1 MTGCRERVGV
11 EHRVSQTEGAWPFKA
26 LIFHR
31 LAAFSERSIVII
43 FIIAQVTQLVGLRAE
58 PSDAIFY
65 LLCAFYI
72 CKVLLCTFISPNEL
86 YSACCSHFKDEAA
99 EVGRQSQLNVKLLTK
114 SCFPCSSSVLPS
126 CLDRDCNEC
135 RSQGWRSVGRVLR
148 GYVCDRK
155 RPLGDTA
162 TSRDCRQPHLS
173 TPSALESPRLCSPG
187 TAVPSP
193 RSSDSGPPGMLWKP
207 QAHIFRQPLAGHRSS
222 PGHLVN
228 LGQICSDFVW
238 AAGFHQ
244 EGAESSNPRRAESG
258 RSRAS
263 APAHLPLLLCN
274 AL

>member
-11 EHRVSQTEGAWPFKA
+11 EHRVSQTEGAWLFKA

-58 PSDAIFY
+58 PSDTIFY

-99 EVGRQSQLNVKLLTK
+99 EVGRKSQLNVKLLTK
-114 SCFPCSSSVLPS
+114 SCFPRSSSVLPS

-135 RSQGWRSVGRVLR
+135 QSQGWRSAGRVLR
-148 GYVCDRK
+148 GCVCDRK
-155 RPLGDTA
+155 RPLRDTA

-173 TPSALESPRLCSPG
+173 TPPPWKAPDCAARGPPCLPQEVPTAALLACYENLRH
-187 TAVPSP
+187 TF
-193 RSSDSGPPGMLWKP
+193 SDS
-207 QAHIFRQPLAGHRSS
+207 R
-222 PGHLVN
+222 
-228 LGQICSDFVW
+228 
-238 AAGFHQ
+238 
-244 EGAESSNPRRAESG
+244 
-258 RSRAS
+258 
-263 APAHLPLLLCN
+263 
-274 AL
+274 